1 MYAAEVLVHVEQIQ
15 RVDVMLQLF
24 RESISQPSEAAHVHA
39 HSQILPL
46 DVGRAD
52 VNLIGIA
59 NDYLL
64 LDAKTSRGA
73 VPLSVLLDH
82 CRRDL
87 YDLGIVNAS
96 SKRIRN
102 GSQIHFGA
110 VRADLDAISQ
120 AAFYI
125 LKKGGSA
132 TPRLSPQ
139 PSKR

>member
-1 MYAAEVLVHVEQIQ
+1 MNAAEVLVHVEQIQ

-73 VPLSVLLDH
+73 VPLLFFGIAAVDLD
-82 CRRDL
+82 
-87 YDLGIVNAS
+87 DLGIVDAAA
-96 SKRIRN
+96 KRILNR
-102 GSQIHFGA
+102 SQIHFGA